1 MVQRQG
7 RCVLRAARRSIE
19 SDMQAVLDHIY
30 FIPCAISVKENNAE
44 EGTQVVANTLNSTLH
59 SEVSY
64 CVGCSSVWCGN
75 MID

>member
-1 MVQRQG
+1 M
-7 RCVLRAARRSIE
+7 RAARRRSIE
-19 SDMQAVLDHIY
+19 SDMQAVVDRIY

-44 EGTQVVANTLNSTLH
+44 EGAQVVASTLNSTLH

-64 CVGCSSVWCGN
+64 CVVFSSVCGN

>member
-19 SDMQAVLDHIY
+19 SDMQAVVDRIY

-44 EGTQVVANTLNSTLH
+44 GVPRWSPATLNSTLH

-64 CVGCSSVWCGN
+64 CMVCSSVCGN

>member
-7 RCVLRAARRSIE
+7 RCVLRGAARRSIE
-19 SDMQAVLDHIY
+19 SDMQAVVGRIY

-44 EGTQVVANTLNSTLH
+44 GGTQVVASTLNSTLH

-64 CVGCSSVWCGN
+64 CVVCGVCGN

>member
-19 SDMQAVLDHIY
+19 SDMQAVVDRIY

-44 EGTQVVANTLNSTLH
+44 EGAQVVASTLNSTLH

-64 CVGCSSVWCGN
+64 CVGCVVCAAT
-75 MID
+75 

>member
-1 MVQRQG
+1 MVQR
-7 RCVLRAARRSIE
+7 RRDAACCAAARRRSIE
-19 SDMQAVLDHIY
+19 SDMQAVVDRIY

-44 EGTQVVANTLNSTLH
+44 GVPRWSPATLNSTLH

-64 CVGCSSVWCGN
+64 CVVCGN

>member
-1 MVQRQG
+1 M
-7 RCVLRAARRSIE
+7 RAARRRSIE
-19 SDMQAVLDHIY
+19 SDMQAVVDRIY

-44 EGTQVVANTLNSTLH
+44 GGTQVVASTLNSTLH

-64 CVGCSSVWCGN
+64 WVVFSSVCGN